1 MQPTLFS
8 AAQWTVS
15 TLTRYV
21 RDALESDLQLQD
33 IWVQG
38 EVSNESRPASGHLYF
53 TLKDAGASL
62 KCVMWRSNAA
72 RLDLGLQDGVAVA
85 AHGKIGV
92 YEVGGQYQPYV

>member
-8 AAQWTVS
+8 TAQWTVS

-21 RDALESDLQLQD
+21 RDELESDPRLQD

-38 EVSNESRPASGHLYF
+38 EISNASRPASGHLYF

-72 RLDLGLQDGVAVA
+72 RLDLGLQD
-85 AHGKIGV
+85 
-92 YEVGGQYQPYV
+92 